1 MVNIADIRGPS
12 PRHAR
17 LAGGAAVAARS
28 GVRRL
33 VLCSVLAMAAGC
45 FGNNDDCTTQV
56 DRLVTMRTPT
66 DPAMDFRLEACRTYY
81 PVACEDVCDLL
92 LRREDQFT
100 QQTLSHCEVA
110 FFGDTV
116 AVKLSFETFSGGN
129 NCPIEG
135 DDTPV
140 FVGGGVK

>member
-12 PRHAR
+12 PRDR
-17 LAGGAAVAARS
+17 RPAGGAAVAARRR
-28 GVRRL
+28 VRRL
-33 VLCSVLAMAAGC
+33 VLCSVLAMAGC
-45 FGNNDDCTTQV
+45 FDSGDDCTTQV

-116 AVKLSFETFSGGN
+116 AVKMSFETFSGGN

-135 DDTPV
+135 DGPV

>member
-1 MVNIADIRGPS
+1 MVNIADIPGPS
-12 PRHAR
+12 PRHASHP
-17 LAGGAAVAARS
+17 GGAAVAPRS

-33 VLCSVLAMAAGC
+33 VLCSVLAFAGC

-56 DRLVTMRTPT
+56 DRLVTLRTPT
-66 DPAMDFRLEACRTYY
+66 DPAMDFRLQACRTYY

-100 QQTLSHCEVA
+100 AQTLSHCDVA

-116 AVKLSFETFSGGN
+116 AVRMSFETFSGGN

>member
-12 PRHAR
+12 PRDGR
-17 LAGGAAVAARS
+17 PAGGAAVAARS
-28 GVRRL
+28 RVRSL
-33 VLCSVLAMAAGC
+33 VLCSVLAMAGC
-45 FGNNDDCTTQV
+45 FDSSDDCTTQV

-100 QQTLSHCEVA
+100 QQTLAHCEVA

-116 AVKLSFETFSGGN
+116 AVKMSFETFSGGN

-135 DDTPV
+135 DPPV
-140 FVGGGVK
+140 FGGGVK

>member
-1 MVNIADIRGPS
+1 MNIADLGGPS
-12 PRHAR
+12 PRHASG
-17 LAGGAAVAARS
+17 ADGAAVAARRR
-28 GVRRL
+28 VRRL
-33 VLCSVLAMAAGC
+33 VLCSVLALAGC
-45 FGNNDDCTTQV
+45 FDNGDDCTTQV
-56 DRLVTMRTPT
+56 DRLVTLRTPT

-92 LRREDQFT
+92 LRREDQFSV
-100 QQTLSHCEVA
+100 QTLSHCEVA

-116 AVKLSFETFSGGN
+116 AVKLSFDAFTGGN

-135 DDTPV
+135 DQPV